1 MKELRAMDAI
11 EQALMQRTPDE
22 QRRRDQQRAENVD
35 IGNSTQAFPVAEFM
49 TPEQLEARAIFVS
62 EGRQV
67 VVLPEDETSGQRA
80 VVMQLA
86 DFTETYKSSGE
97 LIERDDGNSTWRS
110 FVEGWRNSR
119 QRKSVAATT
128 MAIGRPREWRTDTG
142 APAVNLWTPTV
153 RREPRAGAQEK
164 VRLFLDHLAYLIPN
178 EGERRQFLLWLAHA
192 EQKPQELPHHGYL
205 MFTES
210 FGIGRN
216 ALASILARVW
226 PGEVAA
232 SVNLPA
238 LIDSSFNGQIAGKR
252 LAVVDEVYV
261 NDFGKSRYAIENRLR
276 QLITEETRVINPKY
290 GRQYTEWNVLRWL
303 LFSNHADGLP
313 MPAHD
318 RRFAVIANPTE
329 RHPDGADY
337 YARLYAALADP
348 EFIQAVS
355 WHLAKLDITEF
366 NPGATPAVNDAKR
379 AVIEATTPELEK
391 ELRAVIAEWPSP
403 IAAAGDLLVACGL
416 QPDDTRHSSYF
427 TKSMKALGHQ
437 KIDARPR
444 IGGVPTRLWE
454 LRGKGALPDDLA
466 AEVARYRAAPG
477 FRGLAGGF

>member
-1 MKELRAMDAI
+1 MDAI
-11 EQALMQRTPDE
+11 ERALTQRTPDE
-22 QRRRDQQRAENVD
+22 QRRRDLQRAENVE
-35 IGNSTQAFPVAEFM
+35 IGNGTQAFPVADFM
-49 TPEQLEARAIFVS
+49 TTERLIERAVFVS

-67 VVLPEDETSGQRA
+67 AVLPDDETSGQRA

-110 FVEGWRNSR
+110 NVEVWRNSR
-119 QRKSVAATT
+119 QRKAVAATT
-128 MAIGRPREWRTDTG
+128 MAIGRPRRWRTDTG
-142 APAVNLWTPTV
+142 APAVNLWTPTQ
-153 RREPRAGAQEK
+153 RREPRAGAFEK
-164 VRLFLDHLAYLIPN
+164 VRLFLEHLAYLIPN
-178 EGERRQFLLWLAHA
+178 EDERRQFLLWLAHA
-192 EQKPQELPHHGYL
+192 EQNPQELPHHGYL

-238 LIDSSFNGQIAGKR
+238 PIDSSFNGQIAGKR

-261 NDFGKSRYAIENRLR
+261 NDFGRSRYAIENRLR

-303 LFSNHADGLP
+303 LFSNHSDGLP

-318 RRFAVIANPTE
+318 RRFAVIANPNQ
-329 RHPDGADY
+329 RHVGGADY
-337 YARLYAALADP
+337 YARLYGALADP
-348 EFIQAVS
+348 EFIEAVG
-355 WHLAKLDITEF
+355 WYLATLDIAEF
-366 NPGATPAVNDAKR
+366 NPGVTPTVNDAKR

-391 ELRAVIAEWPSP
+391 ELRAVIAEWDSP
-403 IAAAGDLLVACGL
+403 IAAAGDLLKACGYE
-416 QPDDTRHSSYF
+416 PDDRRLSNYF
-427 TKSMKALGHQ
+427 TKSMQALGHQ
-437 KIDARPR
+437 KIERRPWVGDERPR
-444 IGGVPTRLWE
+444 LWAMK
-454 LRGKGALPDDLA
+454 GKGDFTGDLA
-466 AEVARYRAAPG
+466 AEVVRYRAAPW
-477 FRGLAGGF
+477 FRGLGGGF

>member
-1 MKELRAMDAI
+1 MDRI
-11 EQALMQRTPDE
+11 EQTLMQMQRTPDE
-22 QRRRDQQRAENVD
+22 QRRRDQQRAENVE
-35 IGNSTQAFPVAEFM
+35 IGNGAQAFPVAEFL
-49 TPEQLEARAIFVS
+49 TPEQLVERAVFVS

-67 VVLPEDETSGQRA
+67 AVLPDDETSGQRA

-86 DFTETYKSSGE
+86 DFAETYKSSGE

-110 FVEGWRNSR
+110 FVEAWRNSR
-119 QRKSVAATT
+119 DRKTVAATT
-128 MAIGRPREWRTDTG
+128 MAIGRPREWRTDAG
-142 APAVNLWTPTV
+142 APAVNLWTPNV
-153 RREPRAGAQEK
+153 RREPRAGVHEK
-164 VRLFLDHLAYLIPN
+164 ARLFLEHLVYLIRD
-178 EGERRQFLLWLAHA
+178 EAERRQFLLWLAHA
-192 EQKPQELPHHGYL
+192 EQRPHELPHHGYL

-216 ALASILARVW
+216 WLASVLSRVW

-290 GRQYTEWNVLRWL
+290 GRQFTEWNVLRWL

-329 RHPDGADY
+329 RHPGGADY
-337 YARLYAALADP
+337 YARLYGALADP
-348 EFIQAVS
+348 EFIEAVG
-355 WHLAKLDITEF
+355 WHLATLDISEF

-379 AVIEATTPELEK
+379 SVIEATTPDLEK
-391 ELRAVIAEWPSP
+391 ELRAVIAEWDSP

-416 QPDDTRHSSYF
+416 KPDDTRVSSYF
-427 TKSMKALGHQ
+427 MKSMQALGCQ
-437 KIDARPR
+437 KIEKRPWVGTERPR
-444 IGGVPTRLWE
+444 LWA
-454 LRGKGALPDDLA
+454 LKGKGDLPSDLA
-466 AEVARYRAAPG
+466 AEVARYRAAPW
-477 FRGLAGGF
+477 FRGLGGGF